1 MKINWGIIKFLL
13 ITSLVVFL
21 FGFSKQRNKQRKI
34 HKISLDFK
42 DENNM
47 FITPSTVNKLLIL
60 NNDTLT
66 SIGKETLVLKEMEKR
81 LLENPM
87 IKNAEVFI
95 TIDGVLGVKL
105 EQRNPV
111 ARVTG
116 SPDFYL
122 DEDGNKM
129 PMSSVYSARV
139 PIISGI
145 SEKYFLEVTHLVN
158 EIRKDEFMK
167 EYVVGLDVDKNGE
180 VILIVRK
187 NNFKVLFGKSEDIN
201 NKFQKFKAFYKLTKQ
216 DSLLESYGL
225 VNLKFT
231 NQVVATK
238 WKANGE

>member
-1 MKINWGIIKFLL
+1 MV
-13 ITSLVVFL
+13 TSLIVFL

-34 HKISLDFK
+34 HKITLDFK
-42 DENNM
+42 DENRM
-47 FITPSTVNKLLIL
+47 FITPESVNKLLIL
-60 NNDTLT
+60 NSDTLT

-87 IKNAEVFI
+87 IKAAEVYV

-105 EQRNPV
+105 EQRNPI
-111 ARVTG
+111 ARVKG

-122 DEDGNKM
+122 DEDGKKM
-129 PMSSVYSARV
+129 PMSSVHSARV
-139 PIISGI
+139 PIISGLN
-145 SEKYFLEVTHLVN
+145 EKYFLEVTHLMN
-158 EIRKDEFMK
+158 EISKDEFMK
-167 EYVVGLDVDKNGE
+167 EYVVGMDVDSNGE
-180 VILIVRK
+180 IKLIVRK
-187 NNFKVLFGKSEDIN
+187 NNFKVLFGKSEDIE

-225 VNLKFT
+225 VNLKFA

>member
-1 MKINWGIIKFLL
+1 MV
-13 ITSLVVFL
+13 TSLIVFL

-34 HKISLDFK
+34 HKITLDFK
-42 DENNM
+42 DENRM
-47 FITPSTVNKLLIL
+47 FITPESVNKLLIL
-60 NNDTLT
+60 NSDTLT

-87 IKNAEVFI
+87 IKAAEVYV

-105 EQRNPV
+105 EQRNPI
-111 ARVTG
+111 ARVKG

-122 DEDGNKM
+122 DEDGKKM
-129 PMSSVYSARV
+129 PMSSVHSARV
-139 PIISGI
+139 PIISGLN
-145 SEKYFLEVTHLVN
+145 EDYFLEVTHLVN
-158 EIRKDEFMK
+158 EISKDEFMK
-167 EYVVGLDVDKNGE
+167 EYVVGMDVDSNGE
-180 VILIVRK
+180 IKLIVRK
-187 NNFKVLFGKSEDIN
+187 NNFKVLFGKSEDIE

-225 VNLKFT
+225 VNLKFA